1 MDEFLPLLL
10 THLKGIWKCRWHAII
25 IAWIV
30 LLAGCVIVYTLPNK
44 FQATSRVFVDTQGI
58 LKPLL
63 ASMTT
68 TPNVEQQVSIMS
80 RTLISRP
87 NIERVLR
94 MVDLDIKATTVRD
107 NERLV
112 NHLMEKIV
120 ITGTGRDNLYTVSYT
135 HENPKTAKDVVQ
147 SMLTI
152 FVEGSLGD
160 KTQDSN
166 NAVKFINEQIKIY
179 EEKLVIAEAALKDFK
194 IRNSGML
201 PRQGSDYGARLFE
214 TMDSL
219 TQAKLELLEAEQAR
233 NAIKR
238 QISGDGAAK
247 TQAISSNLEID
258 TRIQDLTKNLD
269 SFRLQF
275 TEEHPDVIATKRLIA
290 QLESRKQDE
299 EKTKKSSADPG
310 KNFSPML
317 QQLTVSLSGA
327 EAKVAAMQARV
338 EEYTTRVARLKN
350 ASITAPK
357 IEEEYSQLNRDYQV
371 NKDSYDKLLGRREAA
386 KLSGDLSATSELLS
400 FRVIDPPTLPLIPSG
415 PNRILLFSLVFVL
428 ALASG
433 IGGSYLF
440 SQVQPT
446 FMSQSSLRDISGLPI
461 LGTVTMNWTE
471 PEKAK
476 RKKRNFIFMLSFAF
490 LVLAYIGT
498 IAITLFLLGR

>member
-10 THLKGIWKCRWHAII
+10 THLKGIWKCRWHAVI
-25 IAWIV
+25 IAWFVLVAGGIV
-30 LLAGCVIVYTLPNK
+30 VYTLPNK
-44 FQATSRVFVDTQGI
+44 FQASARVFVDTQGI

-63 ASMTT
+63 AGMTT

-107 NERLV
+107 NEKMV

-219 TQAKLELLEAEQAR
+219 TQAKLELLEAEQSR

-238 QISGDGAAK
+238 QISGDEAVK
-247 TQAISSNLEID
+247 TQTISTNLEID
-258 TRIQDLTKNLD
+258 TRIQELSKNLD
-269 SFRLQF
+269 ALRLQY
-275 TEEHPDVIATKRLIA
+275 TEEHPDVIATRRLIS
-290 QLESRKQDE
+290 QLETRKLDE
-299 EKTKKSSADPG
+299 AKTKKSSADPG

-317 QQLTVSLSGA
+317 QQLTVALSGA

-338 EEYTTRVARLKN
+338 EEYTTRVARLKT
-350 ASITAPK
+350 ASVTAPK

-415 PNRILLFSLVFVL
+415 PNRILLFALVFAL
-428 ALASG
+428 SLASG
-433 IGGSYLF
+433 VGGSYLF
-440 SQVQPT
+440 SQIQPT
-446 FMSQSSLRDISGLPI
+446 FLSQNSLRETTGLPI

-471 PEKAK
+471 PEQAK
-476 RKKRNFIFMLSFAF
+476 RKKSNYIFMLSIASLL
-490 LVLAYIGT
+490 LVYILVTAGT
-498 IAITLFLLGR
+498 VFLLNK